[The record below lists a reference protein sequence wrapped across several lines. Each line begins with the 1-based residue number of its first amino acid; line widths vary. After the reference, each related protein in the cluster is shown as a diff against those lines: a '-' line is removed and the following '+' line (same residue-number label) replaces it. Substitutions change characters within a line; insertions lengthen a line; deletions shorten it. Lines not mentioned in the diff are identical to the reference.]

1 MRQTAE
7 AMLGGAGLGWPCG
20 TRKRRN
26 KKMKKIGLE
35 EHFIIPELVPHLED
49 TYQNINKSLASRA
62 VPRLQQLGDER
73 IAAMDEAGLDFAV
86 LSIAGPGVQI
96 EPDAAK
102 ATAYA
107 RKANNVLAEAMQK
120 YPKRYG
126 GLAHLAMQD
135 PAEAARE
142 LERSIKELKM
152 QGAMINGQTLGLYLD
167 NPCYDEFWSVAAA
180 LKAPVYLHP
189 GNPVQMPISYEGA
202 KALYGPFW
210 GWMAETG
217 SHVLRMVVNG
227 VFDRHPDARM
237 ILGHMGETLPFLM
250 WRFDSR
256 LPTAYMNVEL
266 QHEPTYYIRKNIT
279 CTTSGVCDDVAL
291 RCALDNLGEDNV
303 MFSADY
309 PFESLK
315 AACDWVDAA
324 DIGAERLEKVTHRNA
339 ETILLGLK

>member
-1 MRQTAE
+1 
-7 AMLGGAGLGWPCG
+7 
-20 TRKRRN
+20 
-26 KKMKKIGLE
+26 MKKIGLE

-73 IAAMDEAGLDFAV
+73 IAAMDEAGLDLAV

-96 EPDAAK
+96 EPDAGK
-102 ATAYA
+102 AIRFA
-107 RKANNVLAEAMQK
+107 RKANEVLAEAMQK
-120 YPKRYG
+120 QPKRYG

-135 PAEAARE
+135 PSEAARE
-142 LERSIKELKM
+142 LERCIKELKM

-217 SHVLRMVVNG
+217 SHVLRMLVNG
-227 VFDRHPDARM
+227 VFDRHPDARI

-266 QHEPTYYIRKNIT
+266 KHEPTHYIRKNIT

-291 RCALDNLGEDNV
+291 RCALDNLGEDSV

-315 AACDWVDAA
+315 DACEWIDAA
-324 DIGAERLEKVTHRNA
+324 DVGAERREKIAHKNA
-339 ETILLGLK
+339 EAILLGLS

>member
-1 MRQTAE
+1 
-7 AMLGGAGLGWPCG
+7 
-20 TRKRRN
+20 
-26 KKMKKIGLE
+26 MKKIALE
-35 EHFIIPELVPHLED
+35 EHFITDDLIPHLED
-49 TYQNINKSLASRA
+49 TYININKSLASRA

-96 EPDAAK
+96 EPDAGK
-102 ATAYA
+102 AIKLA
-107 RKANNVLAEAMQK
+107 REANDVLGDAMQK

-135 PAEAARE
+135 PGEAARE
-142 LERSIKELKM
+142 LERCIKDMKM

-167 NPCYDEFWSVAAA
+167 NPCYDEFWSVAEE
-180 LKAPVYLHP
+180 LNAPVYLHP

-227 VFDRHPDARM
+227 VFDKHPNAKV

-266 QHEPTYYIRKNIT
+266 QHEPTHYIRKNIV
-279 CTTSGVCDDVAL
+279 CTTSGVCDDVSL
-291 RCALDNLGEDNV
+291 RCTLDNLGVNNV

-315 AACDWVDAA
+315 DACDWVE
-324 DIGAERLEKVTHRNA
+324 GAKISDEEKAKVTHGNA
-339 ETILLGLK
+339 EEILVGLK